1 MSSLP
6 NQNTNPP
13 PVPNNNWR
21 NNATPIILQ
30 RALGQDND
38 QKSDNSKIDVVAI
51 SRRLEHGSTFIEYD
65 IRGSKPTKDRKRS
78 ASSYIVR
85 ASSYGVRCNCP
96 HAKEGFTCK
105 HCIYVLL
112 NEIDVPKKDVL
123 STMKCQERLSQYLSS
138 SE

>member
-6 NQNTNPP
+6 NQDTIPP
-13 PVPNNNWR
+13 SIPNNNWR
-21 NNATPIILQ
+21 NNSTQRILQ
-30 RALGQDND
+30 RALGLNND
-38 QKSDNSKIDVVAI
+38 QNSDNSKIDIVL
-51 SRRLEHGSTFIEYD
+51 RTRQLEHGTTFIEFD

-96 HAKEGFTCK
+96 NAKEGFTCK

-112 NEIDVPKKDVL
+112 NEIGVPKKDVL